1 MSELNSS
8 VLKLARN
15 ICAGKYD
22 VEKTRVAIKQLEEK
36 YGDWDMP
43 VELPDG
49 SGMSSEQYLKTLADT
64 INSGVFSK
72 EALLRMASLSEKI
85 YANKKG
91 FKYTKQLIIGGIIIF
106 VIIIGVVIIVSIGGA
121 K

>member
-1 MSELNSS
+1 MGDLNAD

-15 ICAGKYD
+15 ICAGRCGLRRA
-22 VEKTRVAIKQLEEK
+22 EEAIRSLEEK

-49 SGMSSEQYLKTLADT
+49 KNMSDEQYLKTLANT

-72 EALLRMASLSEKI
+72 EALLKMASLSEKVNES
-85 YANKKG
+85 NKSTDK
-91 FKYTKQLIIGGIIIF
+91 TKLAIGGIIIAAI
-106 VIIIGVVIIVSIGGA
+106 VIGIIVIVSVGGR